1 MSSHNSPGIISKPL
15 LALGVGLL
23 LQFSSNAACAAR
35 QQETRSSQSQQ
46 QSAQQEAAQPPE
58 TAPAQTSATPA
69 QQPAPK
75 HKKVWT
81 NDDVVSLRSPADN
94 YVIEKEAR
102 EAAVAKAAVR
112 EEAIAKLVKKEDL
125 AIELPSTMEKTQE
138 LIDTKQSQISDLQDG
153 MDLLNKDLPGAAPDR
168 KPGMEKQ
175 IEILKADIEKANL
188 EIKLLKDHLKDLA
201 NNKPSEPSPA
211 PPTPPSPQNPL

>member
-1 MSSHNSPGIISKPL
+1 M
-15 LALGVGLL
+15 
-23 LQFSSNAACAAR
+23 
-35 QQETRSSQSQQ
+35 
-46 QSAQQEAAQPPE
+46 
-58 TAPAQTSATPA
+58 
-69 QQPAPK
+69 
-75 HKKVWT
+75 
-81 NDDVVSLRSPADN
+81 
-94 YVIEKEAR
+94 
-102 EAAVAKAAVR
+102 AKAAVR